1 MQAACENKLN
11 VSLRRGSKLG
21 TCPVTKRLLK
31 WERGTVTGTGG
42 LSPNW
47 PDPFARQHC
56 DLKKQRHYFADKG
69 PSSQSYGFSSSHV
82 WMSELDYKES

>member
-56 DLKKQRHYFADKG
+56 DLKKQRYKLRHGTSKLDATSGHLEF
-69 PSSQSYGFSSSHV
+69 SQLY
-82 WMSELDYKES
+82 LY